1 MYTQTKKIL
10 ILVHNVNTASSFRK
24 NRKLTPKTFQSPF
37 DCDEENQKTLHKL
50 SIHQDIVAR
59 NQLK

>member
-1 MYTQTKKIL
+1 ML
-10 ILVHNVNTASSFRK
+10 IQPVHLEKK
-24 NRKLTPKTFQSPF
+24 NRKLTPKTFRSPF